1 MPVERIARHSRSDFA
16 RRRVPLV
23 GDAVARDSTVAAGE
37 LPLLGRSHEL
47 ADLRAALE
55 ESATGRGALVLLA
68 GEPGIGKTRLAS
80 ALADHASAEG
90 QRVAWARGWDGG
102 GAPAFWPWVQVVR
115 AVAADRDDDEL
126 RADLGA
132 GARWVAQLAP
142 ELRARLD
149 LPEAGDLES
158 EQARF
163 ALFDAVTVFLRN
175 AALREPLL
183 VLLDDLHT
191 ADLPSLLLL
200 AFLARSL
207 GETRVVAVTT
217 HHEAGPRRGPDVE
230 AVFGELTRF
239 GRRVE
244 LSGLG
249 HDDLRALVMHRSG
262 AEPSEEL
269 LRSLEDLTDGNP
281 FYSDEVV
288 RLLVAQGRVTEPV
301 GDRARLPLPDSIR
314 DAIRRR
320 LLPLGPDAREA
331 LDAAAVEG
339 HEFHLATLERAT
351 GTPRAVLLGRLEEA
365 LAVQLIDEAPGPAGS
380 FRFSHGLIRETLYG
394 DLSATRR
401 ALLHIAVGDA
411 LERTDA
417 SEAELAH
424 HFVEGAAAGDPARAL
439 VHAERAG
446 HEALAA
452 LAYER
457 AAELFDAALASLYL
471 LPEPDDHRRGKLLLA
486 RGQALMQ
493 AGGDAARE
501 TLRTAMELAE
511 QTGDDELRA
520 RAALSLGGFGLSPG
534 IVDEEF
540 VAALEN
546 ALERLGPDGSA
557 LRARLLVRLAV
568 ALYYSGAPQRR
579 EELVQE
585 ALGIARGLGDP
596 PTLAYVL
603 DQGHIA
609 TNGPDTTERGLAW
622 AQELFALA
630 DAAGDPELAVRA
642 RSWQID
648 LLLELDD
655 LTGADMAIEALDRIA
670 TDSRDPRARA
680 YIPLHRAR
688 RATISGNFDDTEAL
702 IGEGTRLGWSLQ
714 DSTVPILAGAQ
725 LFWLRLG
732 QGRLGELEDAVRQFA
747 DQLPAMPAWRV
758 ALATL
763 YLHTGRPAE
772 ARREYERLAERDF
785 ATIPRDNV
793 WSVAIA
799 LLAELS
805 ESFRDVERA
814 RVLEDL
820 LEPLADRNV
829 VSPTGIFAG
838 PMKRYLA
845 LAAAARD
852 DYDVALERLADARR
866 ACERLG
872 YRPMLAVIDFD
883 EARMRVRR
891 GDDGDVA
898 RARELLH
905 SATARAE
912 AVGVPRL
919 GERLARAEAM
929 LPPHEAAAAPA
940 AAPAD
945 GPATA
950 VLAREGD
957 VWRLDF
963 EGRVLRVRD
972 AKGIR
977 HLALLL
983 ANPGIEF
990 HAVEVAGSAEGAVAP
1005 AGAQAE
1011 GLAVRAGTG
1020 DAGVALD
1027 TQAKAEYRA
1036 RLEDLRA
1043 DIEEAEGFNDPERAA
1058 RAREEMDFI
1067 AQELSSAVGL
1077 GGRDR
1082 RAASAAERARV
1093 NVTRALKREIR
1104 RIADEDARLG
1114 RELSTTVR
1122 TGIFCA
1128 YEPDPRRPV
1137 TWDVDVA

>member
-1 MPVERIARHSRSDFA
+1 
-16 RRRVPLV
+16 V
-23 GDAVARDSTVAAGE
+23 GDAVTRDSQAPAAVGE
-37 LPLLGRSHEL
+37 LPLLGRAHEL
-47 ADLRAALE
+47 DDLRGALD
-55 ESATGRGALVLLA
+55 ESVAGSGALVLLA

-80 ALADHASAEG
+80 ALADQAASEG
-90 QRVAWARGWDGG
+90 HRVAWARGWDGG

-126 RADLGA
+126 RTDLGA
-132 GARWVAQLAP
+132 GGRWVAQLAP
-142 ELRARLD
+142 ELRERLE

-175 AALREPLL
+175 AAQREPLL

-207 GETRVVAVTT
+207 GDARVVVVTT
-217 HHEAGPRRGPDVE
+217 HHDAGPRRGAEVE
-230 AVFGELTRF
+230 GVFGELTRF

-244 LSGLG
+244 LTGLG
-249 HDDLRALVMHRSG
+249 HEELRALVVHRSG
-262 AEPSEEL
+262 SMPSEEL
-269 LRSLEDLTDGNP
+269 LRSLSDLTDGNP

-288 RLLVAQGRVTEPV
+288 RLLVAQGRVSEPV
-301 GDRARLPLPDSIR
+301 GERARLPLPDSVR

-320 LLPLGPDAREA
+320 LLPLGADARAA

-339 HEFHLATLERAT
+339 YVFHLATLERAT
-351 GTPRAVLLGRLEEA
+351 GTARAELLGHLEEA
-365 LAVQLIDEAPGPAGS
+365 LAVQLIEEATGPAGA
-380 FRFSHGLIRETLYG
+380 FRFAHGLIRETLYG

-401 ALLHIAVGDA
+401 ALLHVAIGDA

-424 HFVEGAAAGDPARAL
+424 HFIEGAAAGDPARAL
-439 VHAERAG
+439 EHAERAG

-501 TLRTAMELAE
+501 TLRAAMQLAE

-540 VAALEN
+540 VTALEN
-546 ALERLGPDGSA
+546 GLDRLGPDGSA

-568 ALYYSGAPQRR
+568 ALYYAPDSSQRR

-585 ALGIARGLGDP
+585 ALGIARGLDDA

-609 TNGPDTTERGLAW
+609 TNGPDTTERGLEW
-622 AQELFALA
+622 ALELFALA

-799 LLAELS
+799 LLTELS
-805 ESFRDVERA
+805 ESFRDAERA
-814 RVLEDL
+814 RVLEDML
-820 LEPLADRNV
+820 APIADRNV
-829 VSPTGIFAG
+829 VTPTGIFAG
-838 PMKRYLA
+838 PVSRYLA
-845 LAAAARD
+845 LAAAARGE
-852 DYDVALERLADARR
+852 YDLALERLDQARQ

-891 GDDGDVA
+891 GEDGDVD
-898 RARELLH
+898 RARELIR
-905 SATARAE
+905 SATERAE

-919 GERLARAEAM
+919 GERLTRAEAM
-929 LPPHEAAAAPA
+929 LPPEVAGKPA
-940 AAPAD
+940 ASVPSD
-945 GPATA
+945 GPATG

-957 VWRLDF
+957 VWRLDY

-972 AKGIR
+972 AKGMR

-990 HAVEVAGSAEGAVAP
+990 HAVEVAGSGEGVGSAGGAEAD
-1005 AGAQAE
+1005 
-1011 GLAVRAGTG
+1011 GLSVRAGTG

-1027 TQAKAEYRA
+1027 AQAKAEYRA

-1043 DIEEAEGFNDPERAA
+1043 DIEEAEAFNDPERAA
-1058 RAREEMDFI
+1058 RAREEMEFI
-1067 AQELSSAVGL
+1067 GQELSSAVGL

-1104 RIADEDARLG
+1104 RIADQDERLG

-1122 TGIFCA
+1122 TGTFCA
-1128 YEPDPRRPV
+1128 YEPDPRDPV
-1137 TWDVDVA
+1137 QWRVDAG

>member
-1 MPVERIARHSRSDFA
+1 
-16 RRRVPLV
+16 V
-23 GDAVARDSTVAAGE
+23 GRAVARESEAILVGGE
-37 LPLLGRSHEL
+37 LPLLGRSREL
-47 ADLRAALE
+47 ADLRSALAQSAA
-55 ESATGRGALVLLA
+55 GRGALVLLA

-80 ALADHASAEG
+80 ALADLASVEG
-90 QRVAWARGWDGG
+90 HRVAWARGWDGG

-115 AVAADRDDDEL
+115 AVAGDRADDEL

-142 ELRARLD
+142 ELRERLD
-149 LPEAGDLES
+149 LPDAGDLES

-175 AALREPLL
+175 AAQREPLL

-200 AFLARSL
+200 AFLARALS
-207 GETRVVAVTT
+207 ETRIVVVTT
-217 HHEAGPRRGPDVE
+217 HHEAGPRRGQEVE

-244 LSGLG
+244 LAGLG
-249 HDDLRALVMHRSG
+249 REDLRTLVVHRSG
-262 AEPSEEL
+262 TEPSEEL
-269 LRSLEDLTDGNP
+269 LRSLGDLTDGNP

-288 RLLVAQGRVTEPV
+288 RLLVAQGRVSEPFER
-301 GDRARLPLPDSIR
+301 GRLPLPDSIR

-320 LLPLGPDAREA
+320 LLPLSPDAREA

-339 HEFHLATLERAT
+339 HEFRLATLERAT

-365 LAVQLIDEAPGPAGS
+365 LAVQLIQEAPGPAGS
-380 FRFSHGLIRETLYG
+380 FRFAHGLIRETVYG
-394 DLSATRR
+394 DLPATRR

-439 VHAERAG
+439 DHAERAG

-457 AAELFDAALASLYL
+457 AADLFDAALAALYL

-501 TLRTAMELAE
+501 TLKAAMELAD

-534 IVDEEF
+534 MVDEEF
-540 VAALEN
+540 VAALET
-546 ALERLGPDGSA
+546 ALERLGPEATA

-568 ALYYSGAPQRR
+568 ALYYSDAAQRR

-585 ALGIARGLGDP
+585 ALEIARGLDDP

-622 AQELFALA
+622 ARELFALA
-630 DAAGDPELAVRA
+630 DEAGDPELAVRA

-688 RATISGNFDDTEAL
+688 RATIAGRFEDTEAL
-702 IGEGTRLGWSLQ
+702 IAEGTRLGWSLQ

-732 QGRLGELEDAVRQFA
+732 QGRLHELEDAVRQFA

-814 RVLEDL
+814 RVLEEL
-820 LEPLADRNV
+820 LAPLANRNV
-829 VSPTGIFAG
+829 VTPTGIFAG
-838 PMKRYLA
+838 PVRRYLA
-845 LAAAARD
+845 LTAAARD
-852 DYDVALERLADARR
+852 EYDLALERLGEARR

-891 GDDGDVA
+891 GEGDDVA
-898 RARELLH
+898 KARELVR
-905 SATARAE
+905 SATKRAE
-912 AVGVPRL
+912 DVGIPRL

-929 LPPHEAAAAPA
+929 LPPEEAAPA
-940 AAPAD
+940 PAE

-957 VWRLDF
+957 VWRLDY

-972 AKGIR
+972 AKGMR

-983 ANPGIEF
+983 ANPGVEF
-990 HAVEVAGSAEGAVAP
+990 HAVEVAGAADGAEAP
-1005 AGAQAE
+1005 AGVEAGE
-1011 GLAVRAGTG
+1011 NLAVRAGTG
-1020 DAGVALD
+1020 DAGAALD
-1027 TQAKAEYRA
+1027 AQAKAEYRA

-1043 DIEEAEGFNDPERAA
+1043 DIEEAEAFNDPERAA

-1104 RIADEDARLG
+1104 RIGDEDARLG
-1114 RELSTTVR
+1114 RELATTVR
-1122 TGIFCA
+1122 TGTFCA

-1137 TWDVDVA
+1137 QWRVDVG

>member
-1 MPVERIARHSRSDFA
+1 
-16 RRRVPLV
+16 V
-23 GDAVARDSTVAAGE
+23 GDAVAGHSEAILATGE
-37 LPLLGRSHEL
+37 LPLLGRSREL
-47 ADLRAALE
+47 TDLRGALE
-55 ESATGRGALVLLA
+55 EAASGRGALVLLA

-80 ALADHASAEG
+80 ALADLALAERH
-90 QRVAWARGWDGG
+90 RVAWARGWDGG

-142 ELRARLD
+142 ELRERLD
-149 LPEAGDLES
+149 LPDAGDLES

-175 AALREPLL
+175 AAQREPLL
-183 VLLDDLHT
+183 LLLDDLHT

-207 GETRVVAVTT
+207 GETRIVAVTT
-217 HHEAGPRRGPDVE
+217 HHDAGPRRGPEVE
-230 AVFGELTRF
+230 GVFGELTRF

-244 LSGLG
+244 LGGLG
-249 HDDLRALVMHRSG
+249 HEELRALVVHRSG
-262 AEPSEEL
+262 AEPSEAL
-269 LRSLEDLTDGNP
+269 LRSLEALTDGNP

-288 RLLVAQGRVTEPV
+288 RLLVAQGRMAEAVDER
-301 GDRARLPLPDSIR
+301 GRLPLPDSVR

-320 LLPLGPDAREA
+320 LLPLSAEAREA

-339 HEFHLATLERAT
+339 HQFRLATLERAS
-351 GTPRAVLLGRLEEA
+351 GTPRAQLLGHLAAA
-365 LAVQLIDEAPGPAGS
+365 LAVHLVEEAPGPAGS
-380 FRFSHGLIRETLYG
+380 FRFAHGLIRETLYG
-394 DLSATRR
+394 ALPATRR
-401 ALLHIAVGDA
+401 ARLHIAVGEA

-439 VHAERAG
+439 EHAERAG

-457 AAELFDAALASLYL
+457 AADLFDAALASLYL

-493 AGGDAARE
+493 AGGDAARD
-501 TLRTAMELAE
+501 TLKAAMELAE
-511 QTGDDELRA
+511 QAGDDELRA

-540 VAALEN
+540 VAALED
-546 ALERLGPDGSA
+546 ALGRLGPDGSA

-568 ALYYSGAPQRR
+568 ALYYAPDTAQRR

-585 ALGIARGLGDP
+585 ALRIARGLDDP

-630 DAAGDPELAVRA
+630 DEAGDPELAVRA

-688 RATISGNFDDTEAL
+688 RATISGNFGDTEAL

-799 LLAELS
+799 LLTELS
-805 ESFRDVERA
+805 ESFRDAERA

-820 LEPLADRNV
+820 LAPLADRNV
-829 VSPTGIFAG
+829 VTPTGIFAG
-838 PMKRYLA
+838 PVRRYLA
-845 LAAAARD
+845 LAAAARGE
-852 DYDVALERLADARR
+852 YDLALDRLAEARR

-872 YRPMLAVIDFD
+872 YKPMLAVIDFD

-891 GDDGDVA
+891 GADGDVA
-898 RARELLH
+898 HARELVE
-905 SATARAE
+905 SATRRAE
-912 AVGVPRL
+912 EVGVPRL

-929 LPPHEAAAAPA
+929 LPSEARQPPPA
-940 AAPAD
+940 E
-945 GPATA
+945 GPATG

-983 ANPGIEF
+983 ANPGVEF
-990 HAVEVAGSAEGAVAP
+990 HAVDVAGSAEGAAAP
-1005 AGAQAE
+1005 AGLEAE

-1027 TQAKAEYRA
+1027 AQAKAEYRA

-1043 DIEEAEGFNDPERAA
+1043 DIEEAEAFNDPERAA

-1104 RIADEDARLG
+1104 RIGDEDARLG
-1114 RELSTTVR
+1114 RELATTVR
-1122 TGIFCA
+1122 TGTFCA

-1137 TWDVDVA
+1137 TWDVHAG

>member
-1 MPVERIARHSRSDFA
+1 
-16 RRRVPLV
+16 V
-23 GDAVARDSTVAAGE
+23 GDAVARDSEAVVVTGE
-37 LPLLGRSHEL
+37 LPLLGRAREL
-47 ADLRAALE
+47 ADLRGALQ
-55 ESATGRGALVLLA
+55 ESAAGRGGLALLS
-68 GEPGIGKTRLAS
+68 GEPGIGKTRLAG
-80 ALADHASAEG
+80 ALADLASVEG
-90 QRVAWARGWDGG
+90 HRVAWARGWDGG

-115 AVAADRDDDEL
+115 TVAADREDDEL
-126 RADLGA
+126 RAELGA

-142 ELRARLD
+142 ELRERLD

-175 AALREPLL
+175 AAARDPLL

-200 AFLARSL
+200 AFLARML
-207 GETRVVAVTT
+207 GETRVFVVAT
-217 HHEAGPRRGPDVE
+217 HHEAGPRRGHEVE

-239 GRRVE
+239 GRRIE
-244 LSGLG
+244 LTGLG
-249 HDDLRALVMHRSG
+249 HDDLRALVVHRSG

-269 LRSLEDLTDGNP
+269 LASLEALTDGNP

-288 RLLVAQGRVTEPV
+288 RLLVAQGRVSEPL
-301 GDRARLPLPDSIR
+301 DRTRLPLPDSIR

-320 LLPLGPDAREA
+320 LLPLGREARET

-339 HEFHLATLERAT
+339 HEFRLATLERAT

-365 LAVQLIDEAPGPAGS
+365 LAVQLVQEAPGPAGS
-380 FRFSHGLIRETLYG
+380 FRFAHGLIRETVYG
-394 DLSATRR
+394 DLPATRR

-439 VHAERAG
+439 EHAERAG

-457 AAELFDAALASLYL
+457 AAELFDAALAALYL

-501 TLRTAMELAE
+501 TLKTAMELAD
-511 QTGDDELRA
+511 QTGDDELLA

-534 IVDEEF
+534 IVDDEF

-546 ALERLGPDGSA
+546 ALERLGPEATA

-568 ALYYSGAPQRR
+568 ALYYSDDPQRR
-579 EELVQE
+579 EQLVQE
-585 ALGIARGLGDP
+585 ALGIARGLDDP
-596 PTLAYVL
+596 PTLAFVL

-622 AQELFALA
+622 ARELFALA
-630 DAAGDPELAVRA
+630 DEAGDPELAVRA

-688 RATISGNFDDTEAL
+688 RATIAGDFEQTEAL
-702 IGEGTRLGWSLQ
+702 IAEGTRLGWSLQ

-772 ARREYERLAERDF
+772 ARREYERLAGRDF

-793 WSVAIA
+793 WSIAIA

-805 ESFRDVERA
+805 ESFRDADRA
-814 RVLEDL
+814 GVLEEL

-829 VSPTGIFAG
+829 VTPTGIFAG
-838 PMKRYLA
+838 PVRRYLA
-845 LAAAARD
+845 LTAAARGE
-852 DYDVALERLADARR
+852 YDLALERLGEARQ

-872 YRPMLAVIDFD
+872 YKPMLAVIDFD

-891 GDDGDVA
+891 GEHDDIA

-905 SATARAE
+905 SATKRAE
-912 AVGVPRL
+912 DVGVPRL

-929 LPPHEAAAAPA
+929 LPRAEAAPEPVAGPA
-940 AAPAD
+940 A
-945 GPATA
+945 A

-957 VWRLDF
+957 VWRLDY

-983 ANPGIEF
+983 ANPGVEF
-990 HAVEVAGSAEGAVAP
+990 HAVDVAGAAGGGAAP
-1005 AGAQAE
+1005 ASVEPAQ
-1011 GLAVRAGTG
+1011 GLEVRAGTG

-1027 TQAKAEYRA
+1027 TQAKVEYRA

-1043 DIEEAEGFNDPERAA
+1043 DIEEAEAFNDPERAA

-1082 RAASAAERARV
+1082 RAASASERARV

-1104 RIADEDARLG
+1104 RIGDEHASLG
-1114 RELSTTVR
+1114 RELATTVR
-1122 TGIFCA
+1122 TGTFCA

-1137 TWDVDVA
+1137 QWRVDVG